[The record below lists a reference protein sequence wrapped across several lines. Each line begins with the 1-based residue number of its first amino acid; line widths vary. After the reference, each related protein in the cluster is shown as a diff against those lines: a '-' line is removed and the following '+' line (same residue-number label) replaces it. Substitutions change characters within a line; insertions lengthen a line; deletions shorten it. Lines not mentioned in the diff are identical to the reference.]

1 MKEVS
6 TSQPTIDRGT
16 QGIECFHLPK
26 IGRDI
31 VELAFTF
38 EDHPIKTSIGVVANT
53 QTDRLVL
60 PPSKIYDSR
69 LIEGIDDIGPKGG
82 KTDRALLRLMIGSQ
96 KKTPLTFLET
106 DQLPLPSRTITLSQ
120 KLRDLRNFW
129 MNRLS
134 ALAFHRSKN
143 EKREKG
149 EKEDDNQEFQQRKT
163 LLPPPKRP

>member
-6 TSQPTIDRGT
+6 TLQPTIDRGT
-16 QGIECFHLPK
+16 QGIECFHFPK
-26 IGRDI
+26 IGGNI
-31 VELAFTF
+31 VELAFAF

-60 PPSKIYDSR
+60 PPSEIYDCR
-69 LIEGIDDIGPKGG
+69 LIEGINDIGPKGG
-82 KTDRALLRLMIGSQ
+82 KTNRTLLCLMICSQ
-96 KKTPLTFLET
+96 EKTPLTFLET
-106 DQLPLPSRTITLSQ
+106 DQLPLCSWSITLSQ

-129 MNRLS
+129 MNWLS

-149 EKEDDNQEFQQRKT
+149 EKKE
-163 LLPPPKRP
+163 